1 MAEFSIRFMRDK
13 GRQSISTD
21 RIYETGE
28 VVIDY
33 EKKK

>member
-1 MAEFSIRFMRDK
+1 MAEFLIRFMRDK
-13 GRQSISTD
+13 GRQD
-21 RIYETGE
+21 EAGE